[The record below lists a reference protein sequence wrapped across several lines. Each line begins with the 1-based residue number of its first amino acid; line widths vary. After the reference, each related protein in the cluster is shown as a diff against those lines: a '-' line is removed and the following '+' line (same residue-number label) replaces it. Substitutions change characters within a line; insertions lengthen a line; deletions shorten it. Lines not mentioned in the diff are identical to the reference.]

1 MKTRKKL
8 IITAVIVLGA
18 VGYGI
23 SKHHSSAAQDDNAI
37 WVQAST
43 VKQTTMQLDLHAIGA
58 LTARSVEITPEVA
71 GHVDK
76 ILFGDGAT
84 VKQGDPLIQLDDAV
98 YRAKNASAKAQLA
111 YSQNN
116 YKRMILLGKQGAIS
130 RQAID
135 QADADLKE
143 KKAAADESEVMLS
156 KMRLTAP
163 FDGVVG
169 KRKVNPGDYV
179 TVGQSV
185 VTVTDINHLHI
196 EYNLPERNLPT
207 LKVGQT
213 VSVTTAA
220 YPDKQ
225 FVGTLSFISPTINTA
240 NRSIALYAE
249 VKNNEHELAPGMFVD
264 VMQSLGQQQKVIM
277 VPERSLVPVLD
288 GVQIYKI
295 VEGKAYA
302 VNVEIGRRFDG
313 SVQVLHGLSPN
324 DTVITDGQIKVKNGM
339 PVKIKT

>member
-1 MKTRKKL
+1 MKIRKRL
-8 IITAVIVLGA
+8 VFGTVIVFVA

-23 SKHHSSAAQDDNAI
+23 NKYHGNTTQDDNAV
-37 WVQAST
+37 WVQASK

-58 LTARSVEITPEVA
+58 LTARSVEVTPEVA
-71 GHVDK
+71 GHVDQ
-76 ILFGDGAT
+76 ILFADGAT
-84 VKQGDPLIQLDDAV
+84 VKQGDPLIQLDDGV

-116 YKRMILLGKQGAIS
+116 YKRMVLLGKQGAIS

-143 KKAAADESEVMLS
+143 KKAAAEESEVMLN

-169 KRKVNPGDYV
+169 KSKVNPGDYV

-185 VTVTDINHLHI
+185 VTVTDVNHLRI
-196 EYNLPERNLPT
+196 EYNLPERDLPS
-207 LKVGQT
+207 LKAGQAVT
-213 VSVTTAA
+213 ITTAA

-225 FVGTLSFISPTINTA
+225 FVGKLSFISPTINTA
-240 NRSIALYAE
+240 NRSVSLYAE
-249 VKNNEHELAPGMFVD
+249 VKNDRHELAPGMFVD
-264 VMQSLGQQQKVIM
+264 VMQSLGQQQKVMM

-302 VNVEIGRRFDG
+302 VNVEIGRRLNG
-313 SVQVLHGLSPN
+313 NVQVLHGLSPN
-324 DTVITDGQIKVKNGM
+324 DVIITDGQIKVKNGM
-339 PVKIKT
+339 PVKIKA